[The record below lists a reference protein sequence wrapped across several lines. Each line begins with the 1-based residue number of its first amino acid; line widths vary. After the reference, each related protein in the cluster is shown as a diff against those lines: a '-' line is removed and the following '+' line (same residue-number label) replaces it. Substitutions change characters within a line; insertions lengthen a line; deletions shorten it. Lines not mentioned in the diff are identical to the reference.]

1 MTNDSTALINHE
13 LDQARRLMANLAHEL
28 AQARAENRRL
38 RPQVQPRHG
47 YHATTAPRILNAALD
62 NAKTLLLW
70 RAADL
75 PIARDFAQ
83 DAGMTRTKFLWAI
96 ALLRS
101 CRIMAPR
108 GREFLIDDIATAE
121 TRLTC
126 KHNDLITRPNALEIL
141 RLYAPKQMA
150 HTYQPNKNTG

>member
-1 MTNDSTALINHE
+1 MTNE

-38 RPQVQPRHG
+38 RPQATPRHG

-70 RAADL
+70 RSAEL
-75 PIARDFAQ
+75 PITREFAQ
-83 DAGMTRTKFLWAI
+83 DAGMSRTKFLWAV
-96 ALLRS
+96 ALLRAG
-101 CRIMAPR
+101 RIMAPR
-108 GREFLIDDIATAE
+108 GREFLIDDIGTAE

-150 HTYQPNKNTG
+150 HTYQPSVKCG

>member
-1 MTNDSTALINHE
+1 MTNE
-13 LDQARRLMANLAHEL
+13 LDQARRLMAKLAYEL

-38 RPQVQPRHG
+38 RPQTTPRHG
-47 YHATTAPRILNAALD
+47 YHATTSPRILNAALD

-70 RAADL
+70 RTAEL
-75 PIARDFAQ
+75 PISRDFAQ
-83 DAGMTRTKFLWAI
+83 DAGMSRTKFLWAV

-126 KHNDLITRPNALEIL
+126 KHNDLITRANALEIL

-150 HTYQPNKNTG
+150 HTYQPNKNVG